1 MAIHESYYTK
11 QFQAV
16 TDFYKES
23 EAPSQVA
30 FIERAIPLKRED
42 KILDLACGYGRHAII
57 LADEGYSVV
66 GYDQSPD
73 YVEQANE
80 AAGNANL
87 DVTFELA
94 DMRRLDFTDQFDVVL
109 SMSSSLAFYADDVN
123 ADIIRRMWRALKPG
137 GSFFFDQA
145 NVFWAAQFFG
155 AGRHKGSKKLD
166 DGRVHHYE
174 TTFDPASCVL
184 SRRSVLEHQNA
195 RTESGWDLRFYT
207 LPELRAIMHRIGFTL
222 AGAHGD
228 YDGSSYASQ
237 SMRLI
242 TIWQKTEE
250 QS

>member
-1 MAIHESYYTK
+1 MAIHESYYKK

-23 EAPSQVA
+23 EAPSQIA

-57 LADEGYSVV
+57 LADKGYSVV

-73 YVEQANE
+73 YIEQASK
-80 AAGNANL
+80 AAGSANL
-87 DVTFELA
+87 DVTFKLA
-94 DMRRLDFTDQFDVVL
+94 DMRRLDVTDQFDVVL

-123 ADIIRRMWRALKPG
+123 ADILRRIWRALTPG

-155 AGRHKGSKKLD
+155 AGGHKGSKKLD

-184 SRRSVLEHQNA
+184 SRRSVLEDRNA

-207 LPELRAIMHRIGFTL
+207 LPELRTIMHRIGFTL
-222 AGAHGD
+222 AEAYGD
-228 YDGSSYASQ
+228 YDGCSYAAQ

-242 TIWQKTEE
+242 TIWRKTE
-250 QS
+250 QQN